1 MFGWTKDSSVVRY
14 HNADGS
20 VAESDLA
27 ALDIFYSRH
36 HPNKISADDLGPTKT
51 IEPTPAEG
59 PTPVNPVV
67 ASPQTAAGSTVTV

>member
-36 HPNKISADDLGPTKT
+36 HPNKISADDL
-51 IEPTPAEG
+51 
-59 PTPVNPVV
+59 
-67 ASPQTAAGSTVTV
+67 